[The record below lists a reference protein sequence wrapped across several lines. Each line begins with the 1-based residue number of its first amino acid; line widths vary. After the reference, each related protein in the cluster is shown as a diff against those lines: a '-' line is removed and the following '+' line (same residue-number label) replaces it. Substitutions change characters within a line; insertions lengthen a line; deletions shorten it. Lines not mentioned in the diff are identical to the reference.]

1 MITEVL
7 ERGTLAKEFAEGKKK
22 LIPVIFSHGMRA
34 SRMMYQ
40 GVGQELASNGYICFL
55 IDHTD

>member
-1 MITEVL
+1 MTEAL
-7 ERGTLAKEFAEGKKK
+7 ERGSLAKEFSEGKTK
-22 LIPVIFSHGMRA
+22 LVPVIFSHGMRA

-40 GVGQELASNGYICFL
+40 GVGQELASNGYVCFL